1 MSLPTDF
8 EQLQGAIAAAYPR
21 LSPQLQHLGRFALE
35 RPDEMALGTVAAV
48 AEAAD
53 VQPSALVRFAQALG
67 FAGFGELQQPLRA
80 RLLQRS
86 ASYRER
92 IDALQRGSA
101 APAARGRADVSGE
114 AAVLDRFVGDA
125 AAELGHL
132 HDAVPRATLHAGAAL
147 LAAASQVHVLAQR
160 RAFPVAAY
168 LAYALGQLELPTQLL
183 DGLGGMLSDR
193 LRRIGPKDVLVVAS
207 FRPYSPE
214 VVAAAVDAQQRG
226 VPVVAITDTALSPL
240 KPPARVCFELGD
252 QVNPAFQSLV
262 APMCLAQ
269 VLVVCTGQQLAQRDA
284 RPRKTP
290 RKTPPRG
297 NGARRS

>member
-1 MSLPTDF
+1 MTLPTSF

-48 AEAAD
+48 AEAAG

-92 IDALQRGSA
+92 IDALHRQ
-101 APAARGRADVSGE
+101 APPRE
-114 AAVLDRFVGDA
+114 AEAGVLHRFVSDGVT
-125 AAELGHL
+125 ELANL
-132 HDAVPRATLHAGAAL
+132 TDNVPRATLTTGASLLAGADRIF
-147 LAAASQVHVLAQR
+147 VLAQR
-160 RAFPVAAY
+160 RAFPIAAY
-168 LAYALGQLELPTQLL
+168 LGYALGQLELQAHLL
-183 DGLGGMLSDR
+183 DGLGGMLGDH
-193 LRRIGPKDVLVVAS
+193 LRRITAKDVLLVAS

-214 VVAAAVDAQQRG
+214 VVAAAADAQQRG
-226 VPVVAITDTALSPL
+226 VPVLAITDTALSPL

-252 QVNPAFQSLV
+252 QVNPAFQSLA

-269 VLVVCTGQQLAQRDA
+269 ILVVCTGQHLAA
-284 RPRKTP
+284 RGQTPRRPAAPPTRKT
-290 RKTPPRG
+290 RS
-297 NGARRS
+297 RRATSR

>member
-1 MSLPTDF
+1 MTLPADF
-8 EQLQGAIAAAYPR
+8 EQLQRAIAAAFPR

-92 IDALQRGSA
+92 IDALQRGGRA
-101 APAARGRADVSGE
+101 AAARGQTDPSGE
-114 AAVLDRFVGDA
+114 AGVLDRFVAEA

-132 HDAVPRATLHAGAAL
+132 HDAVPRATLQAGAAL
-147 LAAASQVHVLAQR
+147 LAAAAQVHVLAQR
-160 RAFPVAAY
+160 RAFPIATY
-168 LAYALGQLELPTQLL
+168 LAYALGQLELPTHLL
-183 DGLGGMLSDR
+183 DGMGGMLGDR

-214 VVAAAVDAQQRG
+214 VVAAAADARQRG

-240 KPPARVCFELGD
+240 KPAARVCFELGD

-269 VLVVCTGQQLAQRDA
+269 VLVVCTGQQLARRDA
-284 RPRKTP
+284 RPRKNVV
-290 RKTPPRG
+290 KT

>member
-1 MSLPTDF
+1 MSLPADF
-8 EQLQGAIAAAYPR
+8 EQLQGAIAAAFPR

-48 AEAAD
+48 AEAAG

-92 IDALQRGSA
+92 IDALQRGA
-101 APAARGRADVSGE
+101 AVSSRE
-114 AAVLDRFVGDA
+114 ASSKAGVLDRFVGDA
-125 AAELGHL
+125 RAELGNL
-132 HDAVPRATLHAGAAL
+132 QANVPRATLEAAAALIAGAT
-147 LAAASQVHVLAQR
+147 QVHVLAQR

-168 LAYALGQLELPTQLL
+168 LSYALGQLELSTQLL
-183 DGLGGMLSDR
+183 DGMGGMLGDR
-193 LRRIGPKDVLVVAS
+193 LRLIKPKQLLIVAS

-214 VVAAAVDAQQRG
+214 VVAAAADVHRRG

-240 KPPARVCFELGD
+240 KPSADVCFELGD

-269 VLVVCTGQQLAQRDA
+269 VLVVCTGQRLGQHGTK
-284 RPRKTP
+284 PRKTVG
-290 RKTPPRG
+290 KS
-297 NGARRS
+297 NGARR

>member
-1 MSLPTDF
+1 MSLPNDF

-48 AEAAD
+48 AEAAG

-92 IDALQRGSA
+92 IDRDRQ
-101 APAARGRADVSGE
+101 GE
-114 AAVLDRFVGDA
+114 AGVLERFVADA
-125 AAELGHL
+125 STELGHL
-132 HDAVPRATLHAGAAL
+132 NDNVPRATLAAAAALIAGAA
-147 LAAASQVHVLAQR
+147 QIHVLAQR

-168 LAYALGQLELPTQLL
+168 LAYALGQLELPAQLL
-183 DGLGGMLSDR
+183 DGMGGMLGDR
-193 LRRIGPKDVLVVAS
+193 LRRVGADDVLLVAS

-214 VVAAAVDAQQRG
+214 VVAAAADAQQRG
-226 VPVVAITDTALSPL
+226 VSVIAITDTAPSPL

-252 QVNPAFQSLV
+252 QANPSFQSLV

-269 VLVVCTGQQLAQRDA
+269 VLVVCTGQQLTK
-284 RPRKTP
+284 PKTRKA
-290 RKTPPRG
+290 
-297 NGARRS
+297 ARR

>member
-1 MSLPTDF
+1 MSLPNDF

-48 AEAAD
+48 AEAAG

-92 IDALQRGSA
+92 I
-101 APAARGRADVSGE
+101 GRDGQGE
-114 AAVLDRFVGDA
+114 AGVLERFVADA
-125 AAELGHL
+125 STELGHL
-132 HDAVPRATLHAGAAL
+132 NDNVPRATLAAAAALIAGAA
-147 LAAASQVHVLAQR
+147 QIHVLAQR

-168 LAYALGQLELPTQLL
+168 LAYALGQLELPAQLL
-183 DGLGGMLSDR
+183 DGMGGMLGDR
-193 LRRIGPKDVLVVAS
+193 LRRIGADDVLLVAS

-226 VPVVAITDTALSPL
+226 GPVIAITDTALSPL

-252 QVNPAFQSLV
+252 QANPSFQSLV

-269 VLVVCTGQQLAQRDA
+269 VLVVCTGQKLTK
-284 RPRKTP
+284 PKTRKAT
-290 RKTPPRG
+290 
-297 NGARRS
+297 RR